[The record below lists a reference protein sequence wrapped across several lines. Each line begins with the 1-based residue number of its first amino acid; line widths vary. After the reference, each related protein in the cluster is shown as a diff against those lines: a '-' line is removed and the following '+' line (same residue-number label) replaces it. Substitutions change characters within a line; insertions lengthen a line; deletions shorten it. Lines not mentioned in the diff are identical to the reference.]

1 MNRVGAFP
9 FGQAIYNLEQ
19 RDRTPKRIFV
29 LGVYASAVHARWYGA
44 DNKLR
49 ISAVAVASEP
59 EIFWRGENA
68 AKIIESIPIPPEAGR
83 LAAADSFNG
92 PSGRALDESFLF
104 PLKLSRGDTWLCDL
118 VPHSC
123 MNSAQA
129 KALNERYRPFLQ
141 ELGLPDVTWPDL
153 PKRLIDDNRKD
164 KIEAEVSESGADILI
179 TLGDQPLKWFSS
191 HFGTKSLLS
200 AYGKDPDEYGRLH
213 PIPEKIGGRIMK
225 LLPLVH
231 PRQAARL
238 GSHSSDW
245 YELHK
250 HWIDNVAPTLLSST
264 GVSMGVRTEL
274 GGI

>member
-1 MNRVGAFP
+1 MNIIGNFP
-9 FGQAIYNLEQ
+9 FGQPIYNLEQ
-19 RDRTPKRIFV
+19 RVRTPKRIFV

-68 AKIIESIPIPPEAGR
+68 TKIIESIPIPPEAGR
-83 LAAADSFNG
+83 LAVAADSFNG

-104 PLKLSRGDTWLCDL
+104 PLKLSRDDTWLCDL

-123 MNSAQA
+123 MNPAQA

-141 ELGLPDVTWPDL
+141 ELGLPDVSWPDL
-153 PKRLIDDNRKD
+153 PKRLIDNNRKD
-164 KIEAEVSESGADILI
+164 NIEVEVSESEADILI

-200 AYGKDPDEYGRLH
+200 AYGKGRDEYGRLH

-245 YELHK
+245 YKLHEY
-250 HWIDNVAPTLLSST
+250 WTLNVAPTLLQN
-264 GVSMGVRTEL
+264 GMM
-274 GGI
+274 